1 MKTQQN
7 NWTKAELTAYLLLYC
22 ASADFVT
29 TAKELD
35 LAKTGVDRETFNR
48 LATEIEQ
55 DNDKTRIDKIQ
66 MALSVLSLT
75 KDEKTLLLKEMKLL
89 LTENDEYLPSEQAQ
103 FLGLRR
109 ILLEND

>member
-1 MKTQQN
+1 M
-7 NWTKAELTAYLLLYC
+7 LLYC

-75 KDEKTLLLKEMKLL
+75 KDEKTLLLQEMKLL
-89 LTENDEYLPSEQAQ
+89 LTENNEYLPSEQAQ

-109 ILLEND
+109 ILQEND

>member
-1 MKTQQN
+1 MIQRQN

-48 LATEIEQ
+48 LAIEIEQ
-55 DNDKTRIDKIQ
+55 DNDKARIDKIQ
-66 MALSVLSLT
+66 MALPALSLT
-75 KDEKTLLLKEMKLL
+75 KDEKKLMLQEMKLL

-103 FLGLRR
+103 FLGLKR
-109 ILLEND
+109 ILQENN

>member
-75 KDEKTLLLKEMKLL
+75 KDEKTLLLQEMKLL
-89 LTENDEYLPSEQAQ
+89 LTENNEYLPSEQAQ

-109 ILLEND
+109 ILQEND

>member
-75 KDEKTLLLKEMKLL
+75 KDEKTLLLQEMKLL